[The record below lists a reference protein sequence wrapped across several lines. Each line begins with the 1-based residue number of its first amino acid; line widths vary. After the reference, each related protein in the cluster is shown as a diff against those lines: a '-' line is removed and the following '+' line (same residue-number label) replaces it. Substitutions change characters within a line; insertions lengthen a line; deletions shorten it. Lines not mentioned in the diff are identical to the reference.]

1 MHMACVLVTRRTN
14 IGGIAA
20 LLANVL
26 GRVPCALRQILALGL
41 VPIAL
46 AACKSRSA
54 QRSQASACSSM
65 FRVLVK
71 E

>member
-1 MHMACVLVTRRTN
+1 MRMACVLVTRRTN

-54 QRSQASACSSM
+54 QRSQALPRALLCFARS
-65 FRVLVK
+65 
-71 E
+71 